1 VAIAAVTQ
9 TLAALAEHAISHR
22 DLKPD
27 NLFRLDEVWSV
38 GDFGLVK
45 YPSSAALT
53 RHGRRLGP
61 IDSMAPEMR
70 ESPDTADGE
79 RATST
84 PSPRHCGSCL
94 PAATY
99 PSRATPRR

>member
-38 GDFGLVK
+38 GDFGLVTEARAFGRQRRGR
-45 YPSSAALT
+45 AA
-53 RHGRRLGP
+53 R
-61 IDSMAPEMR
+61 
-70 ESPDTADGE
+70 
-79 RATST
+79 
-84 PSPRHCGSCL
+84 
-94 PAATY
+94 
-99 PSRATPRR
+99 